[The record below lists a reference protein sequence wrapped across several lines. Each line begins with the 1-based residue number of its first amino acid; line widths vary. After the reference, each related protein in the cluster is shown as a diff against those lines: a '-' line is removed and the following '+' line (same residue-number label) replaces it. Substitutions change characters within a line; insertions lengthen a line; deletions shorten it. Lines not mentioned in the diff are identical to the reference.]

1 MDSFITLSKLI
12 FFAFGN
18 CLHKYNGCSIILRVC
33 TGGGMV
39 DAYVSEAYDQS
50 RVSSSLIRCTIFYV
64 EENYVIMGIDRY
76 CGRLIY
82 GRI

>member
-1 MDSFITLSKLI
+1 
-12 FFAFGN
+12 
-18 CLHKYNGCSIILRVC
+18 
-33 TGGGMV
+33 MV